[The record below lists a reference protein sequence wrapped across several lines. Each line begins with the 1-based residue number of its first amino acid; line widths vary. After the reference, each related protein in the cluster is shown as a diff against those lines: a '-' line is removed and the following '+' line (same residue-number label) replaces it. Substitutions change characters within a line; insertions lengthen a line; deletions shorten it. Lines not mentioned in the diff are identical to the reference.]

1 MILFCSLLLFGQA
14 VWSARPAPRAGIPH
28 RHYERDILLAD
39 DHHFN
44 KRQFPNSSL
53 VSQVFE
59 VTPPV
64 LGWDGQV
71 VGAGRPVPFTGVETT
86 VDASSAEECKVTLA
100 VRSFANSFNQPFVGE
115 YTPPDCL
122 GDSNTAVM
130 NLTVETIG
138 RQFDRLSFM

>member
-1 MILFCSLLLFGQA
+1 MFLFCVLLLFCLA
-14 VWSARPAPRAGIPH
+14 VSSSSPAPRAPIPH
-28 RHYERDILLAD
+28 HHYERDVLLAD
-39 DHHFN
+39 DRHLIR
-44 KRQFPNSSL
+44 RQFPNSSL

-86 VDASSAEECKVTLA
+86 IDAGPSDGCKVTLA
-100 VRSFANSFNQPFVGE
+100 IRNFANSFNQPFVGE